1 MQAHITGRACGWFDE
16 GRAPLRL
23 RRVLVVKTGYTIIV
37 KEKLSGEQV
46 ELLRKLE
53 PRSDD
58 YKGRD

>member
-1 MQAHITGRACGWFDE
+1 MQAHITGRACGWFDCSRTASVAQ
-16 GRAPLRL
+16 GSRQ
-23 RRVLVVKTGYTIIV
+23 KTGYTIIV